1 MEINLLRD
9 NAIRNNKVIKLFLE
23 IPENKSLYDQVIES
37 KHNENALKELNKRF
51 VDFYLEIRL
60 VKYISTI
67 IHNSVI
73 ELDLR
78 SSKKE
83 KSLLPYD
90 ETIHDKHFSTTNTA
104 QDTILDNKIPIE
116 CFKSLTKKE
125 KNIIYFIFYKELK
138 EAEIARYL
146 NISQQAVSKTKRRAL
161 QKIREELKKEE
172 QR

>member
-125 KNIIYFIFYKELK
+125 KNIIYFIF
-138 EAEIARYL
+138 
-146 NISQQAVSKTKRRAL
+146 
-161 QKIREELKKEE
+161 
-172 QR
+172 

>member
-1 MEINLLRD
+1 MVRQLQDTGKRCSGGQLFYEQCTTRWSI
-9 NAIRNNKVIKLFLE
+9 IRLAFT
-23 IPENKSLYDQVIES
+23 
-37 KHNENALKELNKRF
+37 RF
-51 VDFYLEIRL
+51 VNFYLEIRL

-67 IHNSVI
+67 IHYSVI
-73 ELDLR
+73 ELHLR
-78 SSKKE
+78 NSKKE

-90 ETIHDKHFSTTNTA
+90 ETIHDKHFSTTNTT
-104 QDTILDNKIPIE
+104 QNTILDDKIPIN
-116 CFKSLTKKE
+116 CFNLLTKKE
-125 KNIIYFIFYKELK
+125 KNIIYFIFYKELR